1 MKRERDHS
9 RDREKLASVDISGG
23 YVCVWVWVSREETC
37 LTSTQHFKYLLLH
50 TLTRSQR
57 YISIVLL
64 SFSFSHCF
72 CCLFCLILSPSLH
85 YPFFFHFPSYHL
97 FFFFGLYFGGV
108 FFFSFVLFYLLIL
121 GFGLFYCVWNT
132 SGEVRNFVVSHL
144 HVEFEV
150 SFVFVKV
157 THFS

>member
-57 YISIVLL
+57 YSYSTSSL
-64 SFSFSHCF
+64 SLTVFVAYSALS
-72 CCLFCLILSPSLH
+72 CLPLFTT
-85 YPFFFHFPSYHL
+85 L
-97 FFFFGLYFGGV
+97 FFFSLSFLSSFFLFWFIFWGGI
-108 FFFSFVLFYLLIL
+108 FLFICTFLFIDL
-121 GFGLFYCVWNT
+121 GFWFILLCVEYKW
-132 SGEVRNFVVSHL
+132 
-144 HVEFEV
+144 
-150 SFVFVKV
+150 
-157 THFS
+157 

>member
-1 MKRERDHS
+1 MGLGFKRGDMPNLNPTLQV
-9 RDREKLASVDISGG
+9 LASSYPYQIPKVHIYS
-23 YVCVWVWVSREETC
+23 
-37 LTSTQHFKYLLLH
+37 TSLFFFLSLFLLLI
-50 TLTRSQR
+50 LPYPVS
-57 YISIVLL
+57 L
-64 SFSFSHCF
+64 S
-72 CCLFCLILSPSLH
+72 SL
-85 YPFFFHFPSYHL
+85 PFFFFHFPSYHL

>member
-85 YPFFFHFPSYHL
+85 YPFFFHFPSYYL
-97 FFFFGLYFGGV
+97 FYFISIWVSFFVAHCLLNYWVFELLLVGTFLGFSIRFLLYFV
-108 FFFSFVLFYLLIL
+108 I
-121 GFGLFYCVWNT
+121 
-132 SGEVRNFVVSHL
+132 
-144 HVEFEV
+144 
-150 SFVFVKV
+150 
-157 THFS
+157 